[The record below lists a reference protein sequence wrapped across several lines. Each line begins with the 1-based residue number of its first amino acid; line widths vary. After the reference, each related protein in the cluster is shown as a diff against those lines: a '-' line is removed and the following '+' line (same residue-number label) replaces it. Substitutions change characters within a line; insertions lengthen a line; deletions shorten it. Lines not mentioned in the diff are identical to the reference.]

1 MNPAEQW
8 DVDPQQMCEQLN
20 GWPVFAGQR
29 IRVDSI
35 APDWSRAQISMNVEA
50 DNGNYFGTAFGGSLF
65 SMVDPFVVVLAAKQL
80 GPAYAVWDQAA
91 EIDFLRP
98 GTGTVTAVV
107 DMPAD
112 VVASLAEEARGGA
125 KVLRW
130 FEVPIAGEDGEP
142 VAVQR
147 RRLYVRER
155 RLLA

>member
-1 MNPAEQW
+1 MTQPTPAERW
-8 DVDPQQMCEQLN
+8 DLGSAQLRAQLN
-20 GWPVFAGQR
+20 AWPTFAAQR
-29 IRVDSI
+29 IHVDSI
-35 APDWSRAQISMNVEA
+35 ADDWTRAVVSMPVGP

-65 SMVDPFVVVLAAKQL
+65 SMIDPFVVVLAAKQL
-80 GPAYAVWDQAA
+80 GPSYAVWDQTA

-107 DMPAD
+107 DMPAE
-112 VVASLAEEARGGA
+112 VVASLADEARGGV

-130 FEVPIAGEDGEP
+130 FEVPITGEDGTP

-155 RLLA
+155 R